1 MVSSLYQA
9 ERDCGHA
16 GRRTWKWKCHY
27 VFSCFLSLILYN
39 VWADEPLDWSY
50 ALMRVFP
57 PQRFEASWQPFN
69 SFSQSLETA
78 VEFHVSCVLLLKGR
92 LGHLVL
98 VLISACHVTLICPP
112 RLLVNTPISNFPLLK
127 VPKVIPLVS
136 FNAIVIS
143 ICFEGEGIL
152 SETPRGTA
160 LSQGRK
166 GRVPRWAFGEM
177 ALSQANLG
185 RKPRGWELKPF
196 HHAGG
201 WFGAWKRCDF
211 FGVRDD

>member
-1 MVSSLYQA
+1 MQCA
-9 ERDCGHA
+9 GHESES
-16 GRRTWKWKCHY
+16 
-27 VFSCFLSLILYN
+27 VIMFSSCFLSLILYN

-69 SFSQSLETA
+69 SFSQSPETA
-78 VEFHVSCVLLLKGR
+78 VEFHASCVLLLKGR

-98 VLISACHVTLICPP
+98 ISACHVTWICPP

-127 VPKVIPLVS
+127 VLKVIPLVS

-143 ICFEGEGIL
+143 IGFEGEGIL
-152 SETPRGTA
+152 SETPTSRHSWP
-160 LSQGRK
+160 SQGRK

-177 ALSQANLG
+177 ASWQANLG
-185 RKPRGWELKPF
+185 RKPELDGSWNHFTMQVVGSESGKDVIF
-196 HHAGG
+196 
-201 WFGAWKRCDF
+201 
-211 FGVRDD
+211 